1 MEQHPVPQNVTTFQ
15 FRLIGDMTVKQ
26 FGYLAG
32 GLILAYISYK
42 LPLPFF
48 FTWPLALLFGLGG
61 FGFAFVPVE
70 QRPMDVWVLSFLKN
84 VYSPTQYLWQKQ
96 KPPTGAEDN
105 LMDVLNRRV
114 ATRKTTKQ
122 ASPPQPHVPA
132 PIESQ
137 PPRVVAHQPG
147 FLQSLVALLSLRRA
161 PQKPQTPSSSVS
173 ALPAQTRLRPRTQL
187 LSEWLVEPSLW
198 LRALIKTFTPKKKI
212 LPTPPG
218 VFTQAS
224 TDALTGKRV
233 DIGAQPTQ
241 TQAPASPSLE
251 ELEQKKALERRLADL
266 QQELSTKSATDT
278 RLKELQEQIAQ
289 ALADREKMEQE
300 LERLRQQLATQAKP
314 QPTTM
319 RPAGV
324 AQTASPTV
332 RIVNADMAS
341 KIGLPKLTTFPN
353 VITGILKDSTG
364 NLLSA
369 ILVTV
374 RDKDDIP
381 VRALKTN
388 KIGQFA
394 SSLPL
399 PNGTY
404 TINIEDP
411 REQYVFDRIALTLTG
426 EVMPAVEVTAKNQKQ
441 VAREKLA
448 AEIFG
453 QPKM

>member
-48 FTWPLALLFGLGG
+48 FTWPLALFFGLGG

-70 QRPMDVWVLSFLKN
+70 ERPMDVWVLSFLKN

-96 KPPTGAEDN
+96 KREEAP
-105 LMDVLNRRV
+105 LDVVSRRV
-114 ATRKTTKQ
+114 ATRKTTKPAIPTPPHAPNPPAGGPTRTVATPQVGFFSNLIKLFSLKRQQ
-122 ASPPQPHVPA
+122 APVAPLPVSPPIHTA
-132 PIESQ
+132 
-137 PPRVVAHQPG
+137 
-147 FLQSLVALLSLRRA
+147 
-161 PQKPQTPSSSVS
+161 
-173 ALPAQTRLRPRTQL
+173 LRPRGRTL
-187 LSEWLVEPSLW
+187 LLAEWFVEPSQW
-198 LRALIKTFTPKKKI
+198 LAALVKTFSPKKPPI
-212 LPTPPG
+212 PPTPPG
-218 VFTQAS
+218 IFNPVNTS
-224 TDALTGKRV
+224 ALTGKRV
-233 DIGAQPTQ
+233 DLTSTPLTQ
-241 TQAPASPSLE
+241 TQQTIAPLAHEIE
-251 ELEQKKALERRLADL
+251 EKKALEHRLSDL
-266 QQELSTKSATDT
+266 QRELATKTATDA

-289 ALADREKMEQE
+289 ALSDKAKMEQE
-300 LERLRQQLATQAKP
+300 LANLRRQLTTQAKP
-314 QPTTM
+314 QQGVV

-324 AQTASPTV
+324 TEQQSPSATV
-332 RIVNADMAS
+332 RVVTADMAA
-341 KIGLPKLTTFPN
+341 KIGLPRLTTFPN
-353 VITGILKDSTG
+353 VITGILKDSSG
-364 NLLSA
+364 NLLSG

-374 RDKDDIP
+374 RDRDDIP
-381 VRALKTN
+381 VRALKAN

-394 SSLPL
+394 ASTPL

-404 TINIEDP
+404 TIDIEDP
-411 REQYVFDRIALTLTG
+411 REQFIFDRIALTLTG
-426 EVMPAVEVTAKNQKQ
+426 ELLPAVEVTAKNQKQ